1 MMEPSRS
8 KVTAKYQATIPGP
21 IRAYLKLKQG
31 DTVEFAVIDQQVVLR
46 RSIPL
51 DLDYLRSVEQT
62 LSEWNSSH
70 DEAYNDL

>member
-1 MMEPSRS
+1 MELTRS

-21 IRAYLKLKQG
+21 IRDHLKLKQG
-31 DTVEFAVIDQQVVLR
+31 DTVEFALIDDQVVLR
-46 RSIPL
+46 RSTPL

-62 LSEWNSSH
+62 LDEWHSTH